1 MPGRLFFRADAKA
14 GNANRRNQA
23 IALTIRLMSEIA
35 IFSALL
41 ENLLLRF

>member
-1 MPGRLFFRADAKA
+1 MSERLFFRANAKA

-23 IALTIRLMSEIA
+23 IALTIRSMSAMA